1 MDFKYLIIF
10 IIILITLSI
19 IIFFICKT
27 YFQNKK
33 NFDYQTISPKDEINQ
48 ISELKGAVS
57 QLSSTIEERLGNFGS
72 TIGNTLTQ
80 QTQNTQNS
88 LKEMHERLAVID
100 RAQENINS
108 LSNQVNDLQNILS
121 NKQLRGAFGEVQ
133 LENIVK
139 DALPQNAYQFQY
151 TLMSNSRVDLSLI
164 HI

>member
-33 NFDYQTISPKDEINQ
+33 NIEYQTISPRDEISQ

-57 QLSSTIEERLGNFGS
+57 QLS
-72 TIGNTLTQ
+72 
-80 QTQNTQNS
+80 
-88 LKEMHERLAVID
+88 
-100 RAQENINS
+100 
-108 LSNQVNDLQNILS
+108 
-121 NKQLRGAFGEVQ
+121 
-133 LENIVK
+133 
-139 DALPQNAYQFQY
+139 
-151 TLMSNSRVDLSLI
+151 LSLI